1 MPWPDAL
8 AEQEVNEPSAPPCGT
23 ASENVMLLPDTDPD
37 TVPVAFVPVLLS
49 VIDSV
54 PENDVPDW
62 LRDHVIK
69 PEPDESVAVPDHD
82 PVTLAGDDGEGE
94 VGDDDPEDELPP
106 PLQPLAATVAQIAA
120 AVTTRRNRVRIM
132 VKLGGF

>member
-1 MPWPDAL
+1 VPWPDAL
-8 AEQEVNEPSAPPCGT
+8 AEQEVNDPSAPPCGT
-23 ASENVMLLPDTDPD
+23 ASEKVMLLPDTDPD

-49 VIDSV
+49 VIESV

-62 LRDHVIK
+62 FRVHVIK

-82 PVTLAGDDGEGE
+82 PVTFAGDGDGE

-106 PLQPLAATVAQIAA
+106 PLQPSAATAAQIAA